1 MAGATDVAAEGLAAV
16 GWGGRLRAAEEAEE
30 AEEVEAMVAKAWGT
44 AAEAVVSPAKVVA
57 ETAAAVVQEAAVRRR
72 VLH

>member
-1 MAGATDVAAEGLAAV
+1 VAGATDVAAEGLAAV

-30 AEEVEAMVAKAWGT
+30 AEEAEAMVVKAGGT

-57 ETAAAVVQEAAVRRR
+57 ETAAVVVQEAVVRRR

>member
-16 GWGGRLRAAEEAEE
+16 GWGPQMEAEE
-30 AEEVEAMVAKAWGT
+30 AEAMVVKAGGT

>member
-16 GWGGRLRAAEEAEE
+16 GWGPEMEAEEAEE
-30 AEEVEAMVAKAWGT
+30 AEAMVVEAWGT

-72 VLH
+72 VQH

>member
-1 MAGATDVAAEGLAAV
+1 MAADGLAAV
-16 GWGGRLRAAEEAEE
+16 GWGPQMEAEE
-30 AEEVEAMVAKAWGT
+30 AEEVEAMVAEAWGT

-57 ETAAAVVQEAAVRRR
+57 ETAAAVVQEAVVRRR

>member
-1 MAGATDVAAEGLAAV
+1 MAAEGLAAV
-16 GWGGRLRAAEEAEE
+16 GWGPEMEAEEAEE
-30 AEEVEAMVAKAWGT
+30 AEAMVVEAWGT

-72 VLH
+72 VQH

>member
-16 GWGGRLRAAEEAEE
+16 GWGPQMEAEE
-30 AEEVEAMVAKAWGT
+30 AEAMVAEAGGT

-57 ETAAAVVQEAAVRRR
+57 ETAAAVVQEAAVRR
-72 VLH
+72 

>member
-1 MAGATDVAAEGLAAV
+1 
-16 GWGGRLRAAEEAEE
+16 LRAAEEAEE
-30 AEEVEAMVAKAWGT
+30 AEEVEAMVVKAGGT

-57 ETAAAVVQEAAVRRR
+57 ETAAAVVQEAAVRGR

>member
-16 GWGGRLRAAEEAEE
+16 GWGPQMEAEE
-30 AEEVEAMVAKAWGT
+30 AEAMVAEAWGT

-57 ETAAAVVQEAAVRRR
+57 ETAAAVVQEAAVRR
-72 VLH
+72 